1 MVGVTIEYIVAA
13 LVAPTAVI
21 VALWMLVE
29 NELSLTAK
37 VGEAAVLVVGVLCV
51 SRKRIAVE
59 YIGVC
64 CANDWVLVDG

>member
-29 NELSLTAK
+29 NELSLTAN
-37 VGEAAVLVVGVLCV
+37 VGEAAVLVVGALCV

-64 CANDWVLVDG
+64 GANDWVLVDW